1 MRSNYGEEV
10 RIQRKRMGVKQS
22 ELANVLNISESNIS
36 YRENGIRDFTVEQL
50 YKSYKVCGID
60 IGFGSVFDSID
71 NESEKLKSIM
81 QYFSQQEQE
90 KIQNKDYVKMSIQ
103 TLEKLLDL
111 MKIKEE
117 VKLEIDFSSIEMRL
131 GEKLRLMNVLRKCK
145 ARDGNLSR
153 AIELLEIA
161 MR

>member
-1 MRSNYGEEV
+1 MRSNYGEEF
-10 RIQRKRMGVKQS
+10 RIQRKRMEVKQS
-22 ELANVLNISESNIS
+22 ELAKVLNVSEASIS
-36 YRENGIRDFTVEQL
+36 YRENGLRDLTVEQL
-50 YKSYKVCGID
+50 YKSYKVFGID
-60 IGFGSVFDSID
+60 IGFGSIFDSID

-90 KIQNKDYVKMSIQ
+90 KIQNKDYVRMSIQ
-103 TLEKLLDL
+103 TLEKILDL

-117 VKLEIDFSSIEMRL
+117 AKLEIDFSGIEMRL
-131 GEKLRLMNVLRKCK
+131 GEKIRLMKVLRECK
-145 ARDGNLSR
+145 ARDGDLSR

>member
-1 MRSNYGEEV
+1 MRSNYGEEF
-10 RIQRKRMGVKQS
+10 RIQRKRMEVKQS
-22 ELANVLNISESNIS
+22 ELAKVLNVSEASIS
-36 YRENGIRDFTVEQL
+36 YRENGLRELTVEQL

-60 IGFGSVFDSID
+60 IGFGSIFDSID

-90 KIQNKDYVKMSIQ
+90 KIQNKDYVRMSIQ
-103 TLEKLLDL
+103 TLEKILDL

-117 VKLEIDFSSIEMRL
+117 AKLEIDFSGIEMRL
-131 GEKLRLMNVLRKCK
+131 GEKIRLMKVLRECK
-145 ARDGNLSR
+145 ARDGDLSR